1 MLDILY
7 NMSADAYAKL
17 VAHNN
22 TVVQQFK
29 TYKEAQER
37 ALAEA
42 YSRLAALKEFCAK
55 EREAFEQEKQALIL
69 ERDRQ
74 SALILEKD
82 RALERQALAFERE
95 KQSMRDAFERER
107 QSMREAFE
115 REKQSALALEKEM
128 ALESA
133 LALER
138 QSALAL
144 EKEMALESAFET
156 PSTQEQV
163 MSDLVAGF
171 FSANQNDTC

>member
-1 MLDILY
+1 VLSILY

-55 EREAFEQEKQALIL
+55 EREETREAFEKEKQALALEKQEMREVFEQEKQA
-69 ERDRQ
+69 
-74 SALILEKD
+74 
-82 RALERQALAFERE
+82 
-95 KQSMRDAFERER
+95 MRDAFERE
-107 QSMREAFE
+107 
-115 REKQSALALEKEM
+115 KQETLALEKERQ
-128 ALESA
+128 AA

-144 EKEMALESAFET
+144 ERQSGGTVDTHQLANQALAN
-156 PSTQEQV
+156 
-163 MSDLVAGF
+163 F
-171 FSANQNDTC
+171 FSNF

>member
-55 EREAFEQEKQALIL
+55 EREAFELEKQALL
-69 ERDRQ
+69 
-74 SALILEKD
+74 LEKD
-82 RALERQALAFERE
+82 RALEKQALAFEQEKRE
-95 KQSMRDAFERER
+95 LRDGFE
-107 QSMREAFE
+107 Q
-115 REKQSALALEKEM
+115 EKRALEKQKQSVG
-128 ALESA
+128 AVVKNQLVNKA
-133 LALER
+133 LADFFN
-138 QSALAL
+138 SA
-144 EKEMALESAFET
+144 
-156 PSTQEQV
+156 
-163 MSDLVAGF
+163 
-171 FSANQNDTC
+171 

>member
-42 YSRLAALKEFCAK
+42 YGRLSALKEFYAK
-55 EREAFEQEKQALIL
+55 EREEMRE
-69 ERDRQ
+69 
-74 SALILEKD
+74 
-82 RALERQALAFERE
+82 AFERE

-107 QSMREAFE
+107 QS
-115 REKQSALALEKEM
+115 
-128 ALESA
+128 A

-144 EKEMALESAFET
+144 ET

-163 MSDLVAGF
+163 MSDIVAGF
-171 FSANQNDTC
+171 FKANQNDTC

>member
-42 YSRLAALKEFCAK
+42 YGRLAALKEFYAK
-55 EREAFEQEKQALIL
+55 ERDEMRGAFEQEKQALL
-69 ERDRQ
+69 
-74 SALILEKD
+74 
-82 RALERQALAFERE
+82 
-95 KQSMRDAFERER
+95 
-107 QSMREAFE
+107 
-115 REKQSALALEKEM
+115 LEKE
-128 ALESA
+128 ALLLEKEALLLEKERQSA

-144 EKEMALESAFET
+144 ERQSALALET
-156 PSTQEQV
+156 PSSQEQV
-163 MSDLVAGF
+163 MSNIMAGF
-171 FSANQNDTC
+171 FSANQN